1 MCNEKEFSRIL
12 TNGLLSE
19 VELIESIPKRSIGA
33 CSLKSVPLTRAA
45 ARFVEIIENEM
56 L

>member
-1 MCNEKEFSRIL
+1 LNS
-12 TNGLLSE
+12 GLLNE

-45 ARFVEIIENEM
+45 ARFVDIIENKM